1 MMDKEIKMKL
11 LEKIM
16 EEMGD
21 AEVAKFKKK
30 EPEVMVKEVKADVL
44 PISDAKDMIKEKM
57 MGSEVEEEEE
67 DIEDDIGEDDYM
79 GEFYEKIKEKKR
91 KMKELA

>member
-1 MMDKEIKMKL
+1 MIKDKEIKMKL
-11 LEKIM
+11 MEKLM

-21 AEVAKFKKK
+21 AEMCKFKK
-30 EPEVMVKEVKADVL
+30 EDPEVLVKEVKADVM

-57 MGSEVEEEEE
+57 MGAEIGDE
-67 DIEDDIGEDDYM
+67 DEDDLDDEYM